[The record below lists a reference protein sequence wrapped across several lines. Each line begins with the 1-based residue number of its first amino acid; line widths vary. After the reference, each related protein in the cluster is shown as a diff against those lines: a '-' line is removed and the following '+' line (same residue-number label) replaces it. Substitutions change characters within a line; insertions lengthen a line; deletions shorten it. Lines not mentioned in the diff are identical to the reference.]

1 MKMNPIMLVQ
11 RFVLLV
17 LAVACLTM
25 VVGCSTAHGF
35 GKDVENAGEA
45 IQDGT
50 K

>member
-11 RFVLLV
+11 RFVLLM
-17 LAVACLTM
+17 LGAALLTM
-25 VVGCSTAHGF
+25 AVGCSTAHGF
-35 GKDVENAGEA
+35 GKDVEKAGEA

>member
-1 MKMNPIMLVQ
+1 MNPIMLVQ
-11 RFVLLV
+11 RCVLLV
-17 LAVACLTM
+17 LGAALLTM
-25 VVGCSTAHGF
+25 VVGCKTAQGF

>member
-1 MKMNPIMLVQ
+1 MKLNPIMLMQ

-17 LAVACLTM
+17 LGAALLTM
-25 VVGCSTAHGF
+25 VVGCKTAQGF